1 MPRFR
6 DGVGSNGR
14 VNVRIHP
21 VSKARMMAYCEW
33 RTREAGVGYSLSMLL
48 NDYGWSLPPV
58 APAIE
63 QALRVR
69 QEDNGSDSIHRPPA
83 AGRFTP

>member
-6 DGVGSNGR
+6 DGVDSTGR

-33 RTREAGVGYSLSMLL
+33 RTRETGAAYSLSMLI
-48 NDYGWSLPPV
+48 NDYGWTLPPV
-58 APAIE
+58 APEIE
-63 QALRVR
+63 RALRIR
-69 QEDNGSDSIHRPPA
+69 RGAMEDVAILI
-83 AGRFTP
+83 